1 MKNKFYET
9 KRWNV
14 DTYKRQYEFKGVIVT
29 VTYSVDRVISKWF
42 WGFYKSDTLKFR
54 NDFSSIA
61 NSVEEILDRKDY
73 YRLLLQID
81 IEMQELRLRN
91 VR

>member
-1 MKNKFYET
+1 MKNKFHET

-14 DTYKRQYEFKGVIVT
+14 ETYEKQYEFKGVIVT
-29 VTYSVDRVISKWF
+29 IKYSVDRVISKWF
-42 WGFYKSDTLKFR
+42 WGFYKYDTLKFK

-61 NSVEEILDRKDY
+61 NRVVDILDRKDY
-73 YRLLLQID
+73 YRLCLQID
-81 IEMQELRLRN
+81 IEMREMRLRN